1 MKTFLGIIR
10 APFLP
15 ESILCGLFGI
25 AYANH
30 LGYNIDILNI
40 LLILI
45 GALLGHILVNVLNE
59 LYDFKSGLDFET
71 KRTPF
76 NGGSGA
82 LIENPSFYNKGIIIA
97 TVSLIGIVA
106 VGSYFIYYK
115 SYSLLILGAM
125 GILISF
131 LYTPVLNKNGITSV
145 LSAGIGFGVVI
156 GSGAFIAASSVTN
169 LNAFLVVLPLV
180 FLVSNLNLMNHFSD
194 AEADK
199 KFGRKTFPVT
209 LGKEKTI
216 AIVLIHYI
224 LAIVS
229 LSALISVNIL
239 PLKMAFAFAPL
250 LLFPVVITNLKQ
262 FNNPEKVVK
271 AQATNV
277 VINLSFPLVSSIIL
291 FL

>member
-25 AYANH
+25 SYASH
-30 LGYNIDILNI
+30 LGYPIDILNL
-40 LLILI
+40 LLILV
-45 GALLGHILVNVLNE
+45 GALLGHVLVNVLNE
-59 LYDFKSGLDFET
+59 LHDFKSGLDFET

-82 LIENPSFYNKGIIIA
+82 LIENPSFYKKGMLIA
-97 TVSLIGIVA
+97 AIALLGVIAIG
-106 VGSYFIYYK
+106 GYFVYYQ
-115 SYSLLILGAM
+115 SYSLLILGKI
-125 GILISF
+125 GIAISF
-131 LYTPVLNKNGITSV
+131 LYTPFLNKNGVTSI
-145 LSAGIGFGVVI
+145 LSAGIGFGIVI
-156 GSGAFIAASSVTN
+156 TSGAFIASSSVTN
-169 LNAFLVVLPLV
+169 LNAFLVALPIV

-209 LGKEKTI
+209 LGKEKSISIVTLNYLLAI
-216 AIVLIHYI
+216 ISLIVL
-224 LAIVS
+224 L
-229 LSALISVNIL
+229 SVNIL
-239 PLKMAFAFAPL
+239 PLKMGFAFIPL
-250 LLFPVVITNLKQ
+250 LLFPIVILNLKQ
-262 FNNPEKVVK
+262 FNDPEKVVK

-277 VINLSFPLVSSIIL
+277 IINLSFPLVSSLIL